1 MEALFGNL
9 GGSWKSH
16 KDRTEKGRFLHGK
29 EGQGRF
35 KAFSIGRVVIWKVVY
50 KKENSF
56 YEYQIECHSDD
67 PERCTVTGEIEST
80 QQATGVE
87 ICISE
92 LDKKSAELSDTGQRK
107 LLSILALYL
116 IKYPSIII
124 FINGEKLTIDELI
137 RRRKIIN
144 LNDIE
149 HQKINYSVELD
160 ILEWTD
166 ANKKE
171 LLFCGEK
178 GFVLDQYS
186 NSLKVSTDLSFSA
199 FIRSSLVDK
208 LNMDNTLALGDL
220 DPSLKPVIDNAILE
234 LKNYF
239 LNRAVEESQLEIEKW
254 KQEDIYPYKDEAF
267 TPVEDAERK
276 IFDIVAVNIKR
287 NLPSFDKNDKQGKKF
302 QLRMLR
308 QAIERSPKELQ
319 VIIEEVLQ
327 LPSDKRTEL
336 AELLRETKLASIISA
351 STIVSDRLKFI
362 SGLETLLFDME
373 SKKHFKERTQLH
385 KILAENTWI
394 FGDEFSLS
402 VSDRSLTEVLRK
414 HIKGIGTDIIIDEP
428 VIRLDGSVGIID
440 LMLSKSI
447 PCNHVEELEHLVV
460 ELKAPKIRIGQTEIN
475 QIENYAMA
483 VSEDERFRS
492 INTRWSFWVISND
505 IDNYAKNRL
514 KNFSNGI
521 VYDVEGVTIWIKTW
535 SEVIRENKHRLEFI
549 RDQLN
554 YNMSREDGLDY
565 LKTKYAEFTKG
576 IITTMD

>member
-1 MEALFGNL
+1 MKKIINVTAQKDHFSKISKASLDKALAELIWNGLDADADKVEIIFRNNDYGSTEVIIKDNGYGIEYSNVEALFGSL

-16 KDRTEKGRFLHGK
+16 KDKTEKGRFLHGK

-35 KAFSIGRVVIWKVVY
+35 KAFSIGRVVIWKVIY
-50 KKENSF
+50 KKDQSF

-67 PERCTVTGEIEST
+67 PERCTITGEIKSSRRT
-80 QQATGVE
+80 TGVE

-92 LDKKSAELSDTGQRK
+92 LDKKSGELNDTGKRK

-124 FINGEKLTIDELI
+124 YINSEKLTIDELI
-137 RRRKIIN
+137 RNRKTIN

-166 ANKKE
+166 SNKKE

-199 FIRSSLVDK
+199 FIKSSLVDK
-208 LNMDNTLALGDL
+208 LNTDNTLALGDL
-220 DPSLKPVIDNAILE
+220 EPSLKPVIDNAILE
-234 LKNYF
+234 LKKYF
-239 LNRAVEESQLEIEKW
+239 LTRAVEESQLEIEKW
-254 KQEDIYPYKDEAF
+254 KQEDIYPYTDEAI

-276 IFDIVAVNIKR
+276 MFDIVAVNIKR

-327 LPSDKRTEL
+327 LPADKRTEL

-362 SGLETLLFDME
+362 SGLETLIFDPE
-373 SKKHFKERTQLH
+373 SKKYFKERSQLH
-385 KILAENTWI
+385 K
-394 FGDEFSLS
+394 
-402 VSDRSLTEVLRK
+402 
-414 HIKGIGTDIIIDEP
+414 
-428 VIRLDGSVGIID
+428 
-440 LMLSKSI
+440 
-447 PCNHVEELEHLVV
+447 
-460 ELKAPKIRIGQTEIN
+460 
-475 QIENYAMA
+475 
-483 VSEDERFRS
+483 
-492 INTRWSFWVISND
+492 
-505 IDNYAKNRL
+505 
-514 KNFSNGI
+514 
-521 VYDVEGVTIWIKTW
+521 
-535 SEVIRENKHRLEFI
+535 
-549 RDQLN
+549 
-554 YNMSREDGLDY
+554 
-565 LKTKYAEFTKG
+565 
-576 IITTMD
+576 